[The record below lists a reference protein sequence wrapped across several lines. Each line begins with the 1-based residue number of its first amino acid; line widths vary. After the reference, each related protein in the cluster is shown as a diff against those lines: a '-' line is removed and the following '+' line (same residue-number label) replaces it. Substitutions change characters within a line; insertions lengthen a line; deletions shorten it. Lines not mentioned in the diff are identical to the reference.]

1 MAAQFSVNDG
11 LKWKRRFFSIW
22 GGQAVSLLGSE
33 LVSFALI
40 WYLTIET
47 ESATV
52 LALSTLVALLPR
64 IVFGPVFGS
73 LVDRWNRRRTMIFAD
88 SFIAAATV
96 GLAVLFAF
104 DIVEIWHIYALLFV
118 RSTAGSLHQVAMS
131 ASTSLMVPV
140 EHLTRI
146 QGFNQFLNGGLSIIA
161 APLGAVILEVLPM
174 QGVLAIDV
182 ATAIIAIIP
191 LVLADVPQ
199 PDRKPKAEGEKDSV
213 WVDMKEGFAYMRTRT
228 GLMVIVGMAMVI
240 NLVLTPASSLMSL
253 LVREH
258 FNGEAIQYG
267 LFNSSFGLGVVGGS
281 LLLGVWGGF
290 KNKMV
295 TSMVGVFGVGVG
307 ILALGVLP
315 SSGFYIALAFG
326 VLAGL
331 TIPLANGG
339 IGAVMQS
346 TIAPEMQGR
355 VMGLLN
361 AGAAAMSP
369 LGLLV
374 AGPTADK
381 FGIQFPFLVS
391 GLVIILMGAYGLM
404 SRAVM
409 NVENESAQPDLPGVV
424 EPTSAD

>member
-1 MAAQFSVNDG
+1 MATQFSVNDG
-11 LKWKRRFFSIW
+11 IKWKKRFFSIW
-22 GGQAVSLLGSE
+22 TGQAFSLLGSE
-33 LVSFALI
+33 LVSFALV

-64 IVFGPVFGS
+64 IVLGPVFGS
-73 LVDRWNRRRTMIFAD
+73 LVDRWNRRLTMIFAD
-88 SFIAAATV
+88 ALVAVATV
-96 GLAVLFAF
+96 GLALLFAF
-104 DIVEIWHIYALLFV
+104 DIVEVWHIYALLLV
-118 RSTAGSLHQVAMS
+118 RSMAGSLHGVAMG

-146 QGFNQFLNGGLSIIA
+146 QGFNQFLNGGLSVIA
-161 APLGAVILEVLPM
+161 APLGAVLLDVLPM

-191 LVLADVPQ
+191 LVFTDVPQ
-199 PDRKPKAEGEKDSV
+199 PDRKPKTEGEKDSV
-213 WVDMKEGFAYMRTRT
+213 WIDMKEGLSYMRTRT

-267 LFNSSFGLGVVGGS
+267 LFNSSFGLGVIGGS

-295 TSMVGVFGVGVG
+295 TSMIGIFGIGAG

-315 SSGFYIALAFG
+315 GNAFYIALAFG

-346 TIAPEMQGR
+346 TIAPGMQGR
-355 VMGLLN
+355 VMGLTN

-374 AGPTADK
+374 AGPVADN
-381 FGIQFPFLVS
+381 FGIQVPFLVS
-391 GLVIILMGAYGLM
+391 GLIIILMGIYGLM
-404 SRAVM
+404 SSAVM
-409 NVENESAQPDLPGVV
+409 NVENEGVQPDIPSAA

>member
-1 MAAQFSVNDG
+1 MATQFSINDG
-11 LKWKRRFFSIW
+11 LKWKGRFFSIW
-22 GGQAVSLLGSE
+22 TGQAFSLLGSE
-33 LVSFALI
+33 LVSFALV

-52 LALSTLVALLPR
+52 LAISTLVALLPR
-64 IVFGPVFGS
+64 IILGPVFGS
-73 LVDRWNRRRTMIFAD
+73 LVDRWNRRLTMIFAD
-88 SFIAAATV
+88 AFIAIATV
-96 GLAVLFAF
+96 GLALLFAF
-104 DIVEIWHIYALLFV
+104 DIVEVWHIYALLLI
-118 RSTAGSLHQVAMS
+118 RSMAGSLHGVAMG

-161 APLGAVILEVLPM
+161 APLGAVLLDVLPM

-199 PDRKPKAEGEKDSV
+199 PDRKPKTEGEKDSV
-213 WVDMKEGFAYMRTRT
+213 WIDMKEGFSYMRTRT
-228 GLMVIVGMAMVI
+228 GLMVIIGMAMVI

-267 LFNSSFGLGVVGGS
+267 LFNSSFGLGVIGGS

-290 KNKMV
+290 KNKMA
-295 TSMVGVFGVGVG
+295 TSMVGIFGIGIG

-315 SSGFYIALAFG
+315 SSGFFIALAFG

-339 IGAVMQS
+339 IGAVMQG

-355 VMGLLN
+355 VMGLTN

-374 AGPTADK
+374 AGPAADK
-381 FGIQFPFLVS
+381 FGIQIPFLVS
-391 GLVIILMGAYGLM
+391 GIIIILMGIYGFM
-404 SRAVM
+404 SPAVM
-409 NVENESAQPDLPGVV
+409 NVEKEEATPDLPGVV

>member
-1 MAAQFSVNDG
+1 MATQFSVNDG
-11 LKWKRRFFSIW
+11 IKWKKRFFSIW
-22 GGQAVSLLGSE
+22 TGQAFSLLGSE
-33 LVSFALI
+33 LVSFALV

-52 LALSTLVALLPR
+52 LAISTLVALLPR
-64 IVFGPVFGS
+64 IVLGPVFGS
-73 LVDRWNRRRTMIFAD
+73 LVDRWNRRLTMIFAD
-88 SFIAAATV
+88 ALVAVATI
-96 GLAVLFAF
+96 GLALLFAF
-104 DIVEIWHIYALLFV
+104 DIVEVWHIYALLLV
-118 RSTAGSLHQVAMS
+118 RSMAGSLHGVAMG

-146 QGFNQFLNGGLSIIA
+146 QGFNQFLNGGLSVIA
-161 APLGAVILEVLPM
+161 APLGAVLLDVLPM

-182 ATAIIAIIP
+182 VTAIIAIIP
-191 LVLADVPQ
+191 LVFADVPQ
-199 PDRKPKAEGEKDSV
+199 PDRKPKTEGEKDSV
-213 WVDMKEGFAYMRTRT
+213 WIDMKEGFSYMRTRT

-267 LFNSSFGLGVVGGS
+267 LFNSSFGLGVIGGS

-290 KNKMV
+290 KNKMA
-295 TSMVGVFGVGVG
+295 TSMVGVFGIGAG

-315 SSGFYIALAFG
+315 ENAFYIALAFG

-355 VMGLLN
+355 VMGLTN

-374 AGPTADK
+374 AGPVADK
-381 FGIQFPFLVS
+381 FGIQVPFLVS
-391 GLVIILMGAYGLM
+391 GIIIVLMGIYGFM
-404 SRAVM
+404 SPAVM
-409 NVENESAQPDLPGVV
+409 NVEKEEAQPDLPGAV